1 MYNKEI
7 SNSVMQSL
15 TEVVIE
21 VSLTRETSVL
31 EKFNSVLDNI

>member
-1 MYNKEI
+1 MYNKGT
-7 SNSVMQSL
+7 SNSVIQSL

-31 EKFNSVLDNI
+31 EKFNSVLDKL